1 MRQRGVIKYCG
12 KPPALNLDVPDTLAS
27 PETSLLVP
35 GPRPWRSRLRGAEE
49 SQALRGKGRLGADR
63 GPRSTVHG
71 PRSRSRSAAS
81 APDPAGPRTL
91 PRGGARGSV
100 EPGGDSPGARGP
112 KCTERRPRPSWA
124 KPPCPS
130 PPSLAADLRRLH
142 AVRIPREAARR
153 EPVDD
158 QLVVPTLW
166 TGRTSLRAADSGRR
180 EVGFAAGIP
189 ARPPGPRSPGGQ
201 PFSRRSRLSCG
212 RPHTAGFA
220 GAPLPHAQ
228 RPEPSTQR
236 PIPSTQLSAPSA
248 QCPVP
253 SARHP
258 VPRTQHP
265 APSTQHPTPSA
276 QHPTQHP
283 EPSTQLPAPSFQRP
297 APNSQHPAPSTQH
310 PTPSTQPPAPS
321 TQLSTQRPAPSSQS
335 PAPSAQHPTLST

>member
-142 AVRIPREAARR
+142 AERIPREAARR
-153 EPVDD
+153 EPADD

-166 TGRTSLRAADSGRR
+166 TEIGRASCR
-180 EVGFAAGIP
+180 ERV
-189 ARPPGPRSPGGQ
+189 
-201 PFSRRSRLSCG
+201 
-212 RPHTAGFA
+212 
-220 GAPLPHAQ
+220 
-228 RPEPSTQR
+228 
-236 PIPSTQLSAPSA
+236 
-248 QCPVP
+248 
-253 SARHP
+253 
-258 VPRTQHP
+258 
-265 APSTQHPTPSA
+265 
-276 QHPTQHP
+276 
-283 EPSTQLPAPSFQRP
+283 
-297 APNSQHPAPSTQH
+297 
-310 PTPSTQPPAPS
+310 
-321 TQLSTQRPAPSSQS
+321 
-335 PAPSAQHPTLST
+335 